1 MKRRDLLLATTGGVL
16 ASSPLASMAA
26 TRSLEP
32 TLDASGAALLPVR
45 ATRGVTPS
53 LLVQAVQIGA
63 AFADPG
69 AHRAGSFSVD
79 LVVRE
84 GRSEIRILA
93 WQLTR
98 DRMGR
103 PTSSSRVF
111 MPFID
116 GRDISLLAT
125 IRVDDGRGKESSEV
139 YWESPLWSGGVY
151 VLATRRRS
159 TGLPPRPADI
169 SWDEAAGL
177 RVLDAA
183 GHDFDAVL
191 LTTV

>member
-16 ASSPLASMAA
+16 ASSSLVSTAA
-26 TRSLEP
+26 TRSLGP
-32 TLDASGAALLPVR
+32 IFDASGAALIPVR
-45 ATRGVTPS
+45 ATRGPTPS
-53 LLVQAVQIGA
+53 LSVQAIQIGA

-69 AHRAGSFSVD
+69 ARSAGSFSVD
-79 LVVRE
+79 FVVRE

-98 DRMGR
+98 DRRGR

-116 GRDISLLAT
+116 GRDIKLLAT
-125 IRVDDGRGKESSEV
+125 IRVEDARGKDSSEIS
-139 YWESPLWSGGVY
+139 WESPLWSGGVY

-159 TGLPPRPADI
+159 TGVPPLSADI
-169 SWDEAAGL
+169 SWDEATGL

>member
-1 MKRRDLLLATTGGVL
+1 LT
-16 ASSPLASMAA
+16 
-26 TRSLEP
+26 
-32 TLDASGAALLPVR
+32 
-45 ATRGVTPS
+45 
-53 LLVQAVQIGA
+53 VQAVQIGA

-69 AHRAGSFSVD
+69 ARNAGSFSLD
-79 LVVRE
+79 LGVHE
-84 GRSEIRILA
+84 GRSQIRIQA

-103 PTSSSRVF
+103 ATSSSRVF

-116 GRDISLLAT
+116 GRDINLLAT
-125 IRVDDGRGKESSEV
+125 IRVDDGRGKESSEI

-159 TGLPPRPADI
+159 TGLPPQPADI
-169 SWDEAAGL
+169 SWDEANGL

-191 LTTV
+191 VTTV